1 MLLEWEHPC
10 CCLLLE
16 QLCASIPPRPLPAAE
31 KPRMTFSRRWLV
43 LGTRGAPPA
52 QHELPLVVT
61 TTTIASSQA
70 SRRANQD
77 SQPSANTTHLKSKR
91 GMI

>member
-1 MLLEWEHPC
+1 MLLEWKHPC

-16 QLCASIPPRPLPAAE
+16 QLCASIPPCPLPAAE

-52 QHELPLVVT
+52 QHELPT